1 MSRIR
6 TVIMKF
12 DLHNEYDAAT
22 YEQLKE
28 SGRRAFRRG
37 RGRQAHYLASLML
50 GTRPYCGLQ
59 QTGLTE
65 RPEFPLE
72 IDEQLAHL
80 QARIKEAESRISHL
94 TGRLV
99 RKQRQASALRL
110 VPTTDYERPHQ
121 SA

>member
-12 DLHNEYDAAT
+12 DLRNQYDAAT

-28 SGRRAFRRG
+28 SARRAFRRG

-59 QTGLTE
+59 QTGITE

-72 IDEQLAHL
+72 IDERLSHL
-80 QARIKEAESRISHL
+80 QARIKEAENRISHL
-94 TGRLV
+94 AGRLV
-99 RKQRQASALRL
+99 RKQRRAPALRL
-110 VPTTDYERPHQ
+110 VPTTAHQGPQQ